1 MSIMGVG
8 GACICLEEDWAAGG
22 SAIPGSPPAELEE
35 PNGCG
40 CWTGG
45 GANMA
50 SELELANALRSDEEL
65 PNVSLEAGAA
75 LELANGAAELDEDA
89 TGPCCV
95 GGSTV
100 GRLEELD
107 DAMGEKEELDD
118 ASCLARDELEEPIG
132 CVIIGA
138 AEELDEPMRDAD
150 ELEEPIGCVTIRAA
164 EELDDPIRAAELLDE
179 PNCVSYTLYNEL
191 LL

>member
-8 GACICLEEDWAAGG
+8 VGLATGG
-22 SAIPGSPPAELEE
+22 DVIPGSPPAELEE

-75 LELANGAAELDEDA
+75 LELANGAAELEDEA

-107 DAMGEKEELDD
+107 DPIGEKEELDD

-132 CVIIGA
+132 CVTIGVTELLDDPIRA
-138 AEELDEPMRDAD
+138 ADELDEP
-150 ELEEPIGCVTIRAA
+150 IRAA
-164 EELDDPIRAAELLDE
+164 EELDDPIRAADELEE
-179 PNCVSYTLYNEL
+179 PNCLSYTLYNEL